1 MGDTKSI
8 IEMRNQTNIWIDSLD
23 KSGLPGSYKT
33 WCYQHGIPPRLTW
46 PLFIYDVP
54 LSTVEELER
63 TVSRYLMRWLN
74 VPRSLSSIGLYTG
87 SKLQLPLSPLTEEYK
102 VARMRQAVTL

>member
-1 MGDTKSI
+1 
-8 IEMRNQTNIWIDSLD
+8 
-23 KSGLPGSYKT
+23 
-33 WCYQHGIPPRLTW
+33 
-46 PLFIYDVP
+46 
-54 LSTVEELER
+54 
-63 TVSRYLMRWLN
+63 MRWLN